1 MSDVSLAFYRAI
13 KQSSRCMVCGS
24 VEHLQM
30 HHILPAHKVSE
41 IIKIAKTGD
50 LPATVAELQKTIP
63 VCEFDHK
70 RIHKGQL
77 RGWLDG
83 HFDNSKPSTAEY
95 AYQYSPYLNWLARKR
110 PEVMLQFYRDYIEK
124 NHRAL
129 WPIFNSAGIA
139 LPPSLRLRVVTDDV
153 RTIVASEQNNRAFQV
168 LPFPHTNARHPMAT
182 SSDQKAGMADTGPDT
197 PPAL

>member
-1 MSDVSLAFYRAI
+1 
-13 KQSSRCMVCGS
+13 MVCGS
-24 VEHLQM
+24 AEHLNF
-30 HHILPAHKVSE
+30 HHIRPVDKITEILKV
-41 IIKIAKTGD
+41 ARHGD
-50 LPATVAELQKTIP
+50 MVATVNEIQKTIP

-83 HFDNSKPSTAEY
+83 QFDNGKPSTAEY

-110 PEVMLQFYRDYIEK
+110 PEVMMEFYRDYIEK

-129 WPIFNSAGIA
+129 WPVFNSAGIA
-139 LPPSLRLRVVTDDV
+139 LPPSLRLAVVTDDAKA
-153 RTIVASEQNNRAFQV
+153 TVASEQSNRASQV
-168 LPFPHTNARHPMAT
+168 VPFPHTNARRPMAIG
-182 SSDQKAGMADTGPDT
+182 SNQKVGMADTDA